1 MWYVGKRREI
11 QKDEVG
17 THQAKRPFGRNI
29 FRWDDNIKKDLRHM
43 NWEGVDR
50 FYLAQDRNQRQ
61 ALGNMVPKL
70 QTL

>member
-1 MWYVGKRREI
+1 
-11 QKDEVG
+11 
-17 THQAKRPFGRNI
+17 
-29 FRWDDNIKKDLRHM
+29 M